1 MTPGRP
7 LAFGWLSEWASSMLN
22 FNITFLVAFHH
33 WHSERAFPPV
43 FLLIPLNQLIHP
55 KQISAP

>member
-1 MTPGRP
+1 
-7 LAFGWLSEWASSMLN
+7 MLN
-22 FNITFLVAFHH
+22 FNITFLVTFHH